1 MVKSLVDQYGR
12 PIDRS
17 LLSKPVATPE
27 IMGVRRTIED
37 RVAHYMTPERL
48 AHVLIQAQNGHARDY
63 LTLAEEMEER
73 YLHYASQL
81 QTRRLAIEG
90 LTPVIEEPKG
100 VPEKIVDAVRELL
113 EGSDVDDLCGELTDG
128 IGKGYS
134 VAEIMWEYQGGKLR
148 PAEYVWRDPRYF
160 QFDRT
165 ALKALRLASDTN
177 MDGEELPP
185 AKFIIHAPRTKAG
198 VPLRRG
204 LARPAAWAFLI
215 QSFGLQD
222 WVAFSEVYGLPIRLG
237 RYHSNASDADKRTLF
252 RAVKSIAND
261 AAAIIP
267 QGMDVEFHKVEGQH
281 GSAVFGD
288 LLDYV
293 DQQVSKLVVGQT
305 MTADNGS
312 SKAQAEVHNDV
323 RMDILKA
330 DGKQLA
336 ATLNR
341 DLVIPFVNF
350 NFGPQD
356 VYPLVSFPAPEPEDL
371 TALSDSLAKL
381 VPLGLRVDQREIRE
395 KFGLSDPGDEAELLA
410 PRSSGNEENETGKK
424 PGDQDKGKSDKSDDP
439 GSDDKTPD
447 KDKAKLAA
455 NPNHHGGCQC
465 GSCASLSSPSGG
477 LDELDRLVADMDWER
492 VVDPLFAPLQAI
504 LSEAASLEEAE
515 VMLKAASPD
524 SKPLQDALARLT
536 MISRGLGDVSDGVE
550 G

>member
-1 MVKSLVDQYGR
+1 MVKTLLDQYGR

-37 RVAHYMTPERL
+37 RVAHYMTPDRL

-90 LTPVIEEPKG
+90 LTAVIEEPDG
-100 VPEKIVDAVRELL
+100 VPAKIVDAVRELM
-113 EGSDVDDLCGELTDG
+113 EGADVDDLCGDLTDG

-160 QFDRT
+160 QFDKV
-165 ALKALRLASDTN
+165 ALKTLRLASDTN
-177 MDGEELPP
+177 MDGDELPP

-222 WVAFSEVYGLPIRLG
+222 WVSFSEVYGLPIRVG
-237 RYHSNASDADKRTLF
+237 RYHSNASPEDKRTLF

-267 QGMDVEFHKVEGQH
+267 QGMEIEFHKIEGQH
-281 GSAVFGD
+281 GSAVFGE
-288 LLDYV
+288 LLSYV
-293 DQQVSKLVVGQT
+293 DQQISKLVVGQT
-305 MTADNGS
+305 MTADDGS
-312 SKAQAEVHNDV
+312 SMAQAEVHNDV

-341 DLVIPFVNF
+341 DLIIPFVNF
-350 NFGPQD
+350 NFGPQP
-356 VYPLVSFPAPEPEDL
+356 VYPMVSFPVPEPEDL
-371 TALSDSLAKL
+371 TALADSLAKL
-381 VPLGLRVDQREIRE
+381 LPHGFRVDQREIRE
-395 KFGLSDPGDEAELLA
+395 KFGLSDPGADAELLE
-410 PRSSGNEENETGKK
+410 PRPPKIESDKPQNDKSGVQNKK
-424 PGDQDKGKSDKSDDP
+424 ADPRQDKDSQDD
-439 GSDDKTPD
+439 DRKE
-447 KDKAKLAA
+447 AKLAA
-455 NPNHHGGCQC
+455 FSGHHTGCQC
-465 GSCASLSSPSGG
+465 GSCASLSATPGG
-477 LDELDRLVADMDWER
+477 LDELDRLLAGADWESIA
-492 VVDPLFAPLQAI
+492 DPTFAPLQAI
-504 LSEAASLEEAE
+504 LTEARSLEEAE
-515 VMLKAASPD
+515 KRLGEVVLESE
-524 SKPLQDALARLT
+524 PLRDALARLT
-536 MISRGLGDVSDGVE
+536 AISRGLGDTSDE
-550 G
+550 